1 MLNPIKYFLGRKK
14 YDEEL
19 SLQFLFQSFRELL
32 DYNNQAL
39 DLMADMGEKLGGDYL
54 FDKHYVE
61 TVVAQLEEV
70 VYKVVYDLNLITP
83 KKYLDLFEVFERA
96 KLEIHGELDSR
107 FTLPRGEYVYPLRE
121 LTKEMSDYVGEKMAT
136 LGELQNRLGLKVPEG
151 FVISTYAFKQFIEHN
166 KLEEWVAPLSE
177 GKFKP
182 EIMEEKAKE
191 LKERILQAKMPPEL
205 KKAIRKALSK
215 WKNSPLI
222 GWAVRSSAVGEDSQ
236 ISYAGQYTTVL
247 NVPSSQ
253 IDAGYKQV
261 VASLFSPQ
269 VIIYRNERGIRQQEM
284 AMAVGCLPMIT
295 PKVSG
300 VIYTADPN
308 GLEGEEMI
316 LSASWG
322 LGKLVVD
329 GEGEVDQ
336 YKVSKADPYPIL
348 WQHIGKK
355 TKQYARVEGKGI
367 SLVTVPPDKQEVPCL
382 DGPLMREIIEG
393 ALRIEQYMKSFQDIE
408 WSIDQE
414 GQVIFLQARPLQ
426 FSGKLKMDK
435 SRLITAA
442 QKYAVLLKNQGVI
455 ASRGIGAGTVFQV
468 QSEENSQHF
477 PRGAVLVLKH
487 TSPRM
492 SKLVPLASA
501 VVTDIGAVTGHM
513 ATICREFRVPTIVD
527 TYSATQVLK
536 SGMEVTVDAEE
547 NVIYRGIV
555 KELLTAQLIEKIP
568 YEETYEFKLLR
579 RLLKKISTLN
589 ITDPQSNEFDPAHC
603 KTFHDIIRFAHEMA
617 VRKIAQGIHPSQLS
631 FIHSLNKLKLP
642 IPLNLTVLDIGGGIK
657 KGISSNEINLEEVD
671 CRPLS
676 ILLSALIAPG
686 VWQSQPVDLDLKGF
700 MASFTRSPSTEAF
713 STERLNINLAIV
725 SREYINLNLGLG
737 YHYNLIDG
745 NMSEDRNSN
754 YIYFRFFGG
763 VTEANRRTRRVK
775 LLAQI
780 LEKNDFAVESKGEL
794 ITARIKK
801 VERPLMEDK
810 FRLIGRLI
818 GFTRQLDVLLRNEK
832 DIDFFAG
839 KFLNEEQVQSVP
851 TREGIFSHNKNE

>member
-1 MLNPIKYFLGRKK
+1 MVNPLKYFLKGKK
-14 YDEEL
+14 NEEEL
-19 SLQFLFQSFRELL
+19 SLQFLFQTFRELL

-54 FDKHYVE
+54 FDRHYIE

-83 KKYLDLFEVFERA
+83 KKYLGLFEVFERA
-96 KLEIHGELDSR
+96 KMEIHGELDSR
-107 FTLPRGEYVYPLRE
+107 FTLPKGKYVYPISE
-121 LTKEMSDYVGEKMAT
+121 LTKEMSDFVGEKMAT
-136 LGELQNRLGLKVPEG
+136 LGELQNRLGLQVPGG
-151 FVISTYAFKQFIEHN
+151 FVISTYAFKQFIEYN

-177 GKFKP
+177 GKFNR
-182 EIMEEKAKE
+182 EVMEEKAKE
-191 LKERILQAKMPPEL
+191 LKELILTAKIPPEI
-205 KKAIRKALSK
+205 KKAIRKIIPSR
-215 WKNSPLI
+215 KNGPP
-222 GWAVRSSAVGEDSQ
+222 GRWAVRSSALGEDSQ

-247 NVPSSQ
+247 NVPPSE
-253 IDAGYKQV
+253 IDSGYKRV

-269 VIIYRNERGIRQQEM
+269 VIAYRKERGIRQKEM
-284 AMAVGCLPMIT
+284 AMAVGCLAMVT
-295 PKVSG
+295 PVVSG

-322 LGKLVVD
+322 LGKLVVE
-329 GEGEVDQ
+329 GEGTVDQ
-336 YKVSKADPYPIL
+336 YKVSKISPHPIL
-348 WQHIGKK
+348 WNHIGKK
-355 TKQYARVEGKGI
+355 TKQYAQIEKGI
-367 SLVTVPPDKQEVPCL
+367 TLVPVPPEKQDIPCL
-382 DGPLMREIIEG
+382 NELLMREVIEG
-393 ALRIEQYMKSFQDIE
+393 AIRIEQYMKSFQDIE
-408 WSIDQE
+408 WSIDGE
-414 GQVIFLQARPLQ
+414 GRVTYLQARPLQ
-426 FSGKLKMDK
+426 LSGKLKLDK
-435 SRLITAA
+435 TRLITAA
-442 QKYAVLLKNQGVI
+442 QNYPILLKDKGVV
-455 ASRGIGAGTVFQV
+455 ASRGIGAGIVFQV
-468 QSEENSQHF
+468 QSEEESHRF

-492 SKLVPLASA
+492 SKIVPLASA

-536 SGMEVTVDAEE
+536 HGMEVTVDAEE
-547 NVIYRGIV
+547 NVIYQGIA

-579 RLLKKISTLN
+579 RLLKKVSTLN
-589 ITDPQSNEFDPAHC
+589 ITDPQSNDFDTAHC

-642 IPLNLTVLDIGGGIK
+642 IPLDLTVLDIGGGIK
-657 KGISSNEINLEEVD
+657 KGISSNEISLEEVI
-671 CRPLS
+671 CVPLK
-676 ILLSALIAPG
+676 ILLTALIAPG

-700 MASFTRSPSTEAF
+700 MSSFTRNPSTEAL
-713 STERLNINLAIV
+713 STERLNVNLAIV
-725 SREYINLNLGLG
+725 SKEYINLNLGLG
-737 YHYNLIDG
+737 YHFNLIDG

-763 VTEANRRTRRVK
+763 VTEVARRARRVK

-801 VERPLMEDK
+801 IERPLMEEK

-818 GFTRQLDVLLRNEK
+818 GYTRQLDVLLRNEK
-832 DIDFFAG
+832 DIDFFAE
-839 KFLNEEQVQSVP
+839 KFLK
-851 TREGIFSHNKNE
+851 EGPELPDS

>member
-1 MLNPIKYFLGRKK
+1 MLNPLKYFMGRKK
-14 YDEEL
+14 QDEEL
-19 SLQFLFQSFRELL
+19 SLQFLFQTFRELL

-39 DLMADMGEKLGGDYL
+39 DLIADMGEKLGGDYL
-54 FDKHYVE
+54 FDKQYIE
-61 TVVAQLEEV
+61 TVANQLEEV

-83 KKYLDLFEVFERA
+83 KKYLALFEVFEKA

-107 FTLPRGEYVYPLRE
+107 FTLPKGEYVYPLIE

-166 KLEEWVAPLSE
+166 KLEEWVAPLTE
-177 GKFKP
+177 GKFNQ
-182 EIMEEKAKE
+182 EVMEERARE
-191 LKERILQAKMPPEL
+191 LKELILKAKMPPDL
-205 KKAIRKALSK
+205 KKAIRKALSA
-215 WKNSPLI
+215 WKNTPLH

-253 IDAGYKQV
+253 IDSGYKQV

-269 VIIYRNERGIRQQEM
+269 VISYRNERGIQQQEM
-284 AMAVGCLPMIT
+284 AMAVGCLPMIS

-316 LSASWG
+316 LAAAWG

-355 TKQYARVEGKGI
+355 SKQYALVEGQGI
-367 SLVTVPPDKQEVPCL
+367 SLIPVSPDQQEVPCL
-382 DGPLMREIIEG
+382 DGSSMREIIEG

-414 GQVIFLQARPLQ
+414 GQVTFLQARPLQ
-426 FSGKLKMDK
+426 FSGKLTMDK
-435 SRLITAA
+435 SRLLTAA
-442 QKYAVLLKNQGVI
+442 QNYPILLKDRGVI
-455 ASRGIGAGTVFQV
+455 ASRGIGAGTVFQI
-468 QSEENSQHF
+468 QSEEESQLF

-527 TYSATQVLK
+527 TYSATQILK

-547 NVIYRGIV
+547 NIIYQGIV

-676 ILLSALIAPG
+676 ILLTALIAPG

-700 MASFTRSPSTEAF
+700 MSSFSRSPTTEAL
-713 STERLNINLAIV
+713 SSERLNINLAIV
-725 SREYINLNLGLG
+725 SREYLNLNLGLG

-801 VERPLMEDK
+801 VEQALMEEK

-832 DIDFFAG
+832 DIDFFAE
-839 KFLNEEQVQSVP
+839 KFLNEGQEPNPAAV
-851 TREGIFSHNKNE
+851 

>member
-1 MLNPIKYFLGRKK
+1 MLNPLKYFLGRKK
-14 YDEEL
+14 NGGEL
-19 SLQFLFQSFRELL
+19 SLQFLFQTFRELL

-54 FDKHYVE
+54 FDKHYIE

-70 VYKVVYDLNLITP
+70 VYKVVYDLNLITI
-83 KKYLDLFEVFERA
+83 KKYLGLFDVFEKA

-107 FTLPRGEYVYPLRE
+107 FTLPKGEYVYPLRE
-121 LTKEMSDYVGEKMAT
+121 VTKEMSDYVGEKMAT

-151 FVISTYAFKQFIEHN
+151 FVISTYAFKQFIEYN
-166 KLEEWVAPLSE
+166 QLEEWVAPLSE
-177 GKFKP
+177 GKFNQ
-182 EIMEEKAKE
+182 EVMEEKAKE

-205 KKAIRKALSK
+205 KKAIRNALSS
-215 WKNSPLI
+215 WKDTSSG

-247 NVPSSQ
+247 NVSSSQ
-253 IDAGYKQV
+253 IDSGYKQV
-261 VASLFSPQ
+261 VASLFSHQ
-269 VIIYRNERGIRQQEM
+269 VIRYRNERGIRQQEM

-308 GLEGEEMI
+308 GLDGEEMV

-336 YKVSKADPYPIL
+336 FKISKADPYPIL

-355 TKQYARVEGKGI
+355 TKQYTRLGGQGI
-367 SLVTVPPDKQEVPCL
+367 SLVAVPADRQEVPSL
-382 DGPLMREIIEG
+382 DGALMRKIIEG

-414 GQVIFLQARPLQ
+414 GQVTFLQARPLQ

-442 QKYAVLLKNQGVI
+442 QKYPVLLKDQGVI
-455 ASRGIGAGTVFQV
+455 ASRGIGAGIVFQV
-468 QSEENSQHF
+468 QSEEDSQHF

-547 NVIYRGIV
+547 NVIYQGIV

-603 KTFHDIIRFAHEMA
+603 RTFHDIIRFAHEMA

-631 FIHSLNKLKLP
+631 FIHSLTKLKLP

-657 KGISSNEINLEEVD
+657 KGISSNEITLDEVE
-671 CRPLS
+671 CLPLM
-676 ILLSALIAPG
+676 ILLRALIAPG
-686 VWQSQPVDLDLKGF
+686 VWQSQPVDLDFKGF
-700 MASFTRSPSTEAF
+700 MSSFSRSPSTEAF
-713 STERLNINLAIV
+713 STEKLNINLAIV
-725 SREYINLNLGLG
+725 SREYLNLNLNLG
-737 YHYNLIDG
+737 YHFNLIDG

-763 VTEANRRTRRVK
+763 VTETNRRTRRVK

-780 LEKNDFAVESKGEL
+780 LEINDFAVESKGEL

-801 VERPLMEDK
+801 VEQALMGEK

-832 DIDFFAG
+832 DIDFFAD
-839 KFLNEEQVQSVP
+839 KFLKEEQEQSVP
-851 TREGIFSHNKNE
+851 SL

>member
-1 MLNPIKYFLGRKK
+1 MLNPLKYFLGRRK
-14 YDEEL
+14 DHEEP
-19 SLQFLFQSFRELL
+19 SLPSLFQTFRELL

-61 TVVAQLEEV
+61 TIVAQLEEV
-70 VYKVVYDLNLITP
+70 VYKVVYDLNLITN
-83 KKYLDLFEVFERA
+83 KKCLDLFDVFEKA
-96 KLEIHGELDSR
+96 KMEIHGELDSR
-107 FTLPRGEYVYPLRE
+107 FTLPKGEYVYPLKE
-121 LTKEMSDYVGEKMAT
+121 LSKEMSDYVGEKMAA
-136 LGELQNRLGLKVPEG
+136 LGELQNRLGLKVPGG
-151 FVISTYAFKQFIEHN
+151 FVISTYAFKQFIEYN
-166 KLEEWVAPLSE
+166 KLEEWVPPLSE
-177 GKFKP
+177 SGLNQKVL
-182 EIMEEKAKE
+182 EEKAKE

-205 KKAIRKALSK
+205 KKAIRKALSS
-215 WKNSPLI
+215 WRNSSLSR
-222 GWAVRSSAVGEDSQ
+222 WAVRSSAVGEDSQ

-253 IDAGYKQV
+253 IDSGYKQV

-284 AMAVGCLPMIT
+284 AMAVGCLPMIS

-308 GLEGEEMI
+308 GLEREEMI

-322 LGKLVVD
+322 LGKMVVD

-336 YKVSKADPYPIL
+336 YKVSKAYPYPIL
-348 WQHIGKK
+348 WQRIGKK
-355 TKQYARVEGKGI
+355 IKQYAMAEGKGI
-367 SLVTVPPDKQEVPCL
+367 SLVSVPQERQEVPCL
-382 DGPLMREIIEG
+382 DESLMREIIEG

-414 GQVIFLQARPLQ
+414 GQVTYLQARPLQ

-435 SRLITAA
+435 GRLITAA
-442 QKYAVLLKNQGVI
+442 QNYPVLLKDRGVI
-455 ASRGIGAGTVFQV
+455 ASRGIGAGTVFKI
-468 QSEENSQHF
+468 QSEEDSQLF

-536 SGMEVTVDAEE
+536 NGMEVTVDAEE
-547 NVIYRGIV
+547 NVIYHGIV

-589 ITDPQSNEFDPAHC
+589 ITDPQSNEFDAAHC
-603 KTFHDIIRFAHEMA
+603 RTFHDIIRFAHEMA
-617 VRKIAQGIHPSQLS
+617 VRKIAQGIHPSQLNL
-631 FIHSLNKLKLP
+631 IQSLTKLKLP

-657 KGISSNEINLEEVD
+657 KGISSNEINIEEVD
-671 CRPLS
+671 CMPLL
-676 ILLSALIAPG
+676 ILLRALIAPG
-686 VWQSQPVDLDLKGF
+686 VWQSHPVDLDLKGF
-700 MASFTRSPSTEAF
+700 MSSFTRNPSTETL
-713 STERLNINLAIV
+713 SKERLNINLAIV
-725 SREYINLNLGLG
+725 SREYLNLNLGLG
-737 YHYNLIDG
+737 YHFNLVDG

-763 VTEANRRTRRVK
+763 VTEVNRRTRRVK

-780 LEKNDFAVESKGEL
+780 LEKNDFAVETKGEL

-801 VERPLMEDK
+801 VERVLMEDK

-832 DIDFFAG
+832 DIDFFAA
-839 KFLNEEQVQSVP
+839 KFLKEEQEQSAP
-851 TREGIFSHNKNE
+851 SS